1 MNFQMKL
8 GFIEFGAELAVL
20 THWVAVVEI
29 GFGDVLGL
37 GARIF
42 GCWS

>member
-20 THWVAVVEI
+20 TYWVAVV
-29 GFGDVLGL
+29 GDVLGL

>member
-20 THWVAVVEI
+20 TYWVAVVEI
-29 GFGDVLGL
+29 GFGDVFGL
-37 GARIF
+37 DTRIF
-42 GCWS
+42 WFCS